1 MPVRID
7 AASDLL
13 VGYVPDD
20 DRIAAVAQT
29 VPGQVE
35 PESDIHASA
44 DFRRH
49 LSTVLTRRAL
59 RQAAERATS

>member
-1 MPVRID
+1 MPVRIE

-20 DRIAAVAQT
+20 GRIEAVAQT

-44 DFRRH
+44 DFRRY

>member
-1 MPVRID
+1 VPVRID

-13 VGYVPDD
+13 MGYVPDD
-20 DRIAAVAQT
+20 NRIAAVAQT

-49 LSTVLTRRAL
+49 LSLVLTRRAL

>member
-1 MPVRID
+1 
-7 AASDLL
+7 

-44 DFRRH
+44 DFRRY
-49 LSTVLTRRAL
+49 LSTILTRRAL
-59 RQAAERATS
+59 RQVAERATS